1 MSTALRSSYSMQS
14 MESLYS
20 NSSKFSALHR
30 RKVAARQPGMVLASD
45 SDVRHRVMS
54 ARMLRLKQLQN
65 QLEAANMVIA
75 ELTKDNRVLK
85 SVQKRQDS
93 ALSKYVNSNAE
104 LPKLLNSHAEEVRT
118 WQTKYRN
125 LQNQNK
131 ELISKLKA
139 KDAHILTITDQN
151 KHLVQ
156 LNKDKHLE
164 ERERLADRVRYLENR
179 LMEKD
184 NDAKLLSR
192 RIQLDSKNFKAQLQQ
207 EMLKQ
212 RELAQKLE
220 RTQHEVN
227 RLNSVIEIYE
237 KRTPS
242 TLLKNSN
249 FLMKTSKPSSGQ
261 QQQPPQPM
269 QQQMIRYGN
278 GSSHKSP
285 YPVRWQLVKNV
296 FCTQI
301 NVFRSILQNFSE
313 PSPVTN
319 LDMSPKVKPNAHEG
333 GEGDK
338 SPTPSPRIL
347 QPLSPR
353 DEETP
358 AAHQN
363 SSKLRKRH
371 SSRKHKGDAQSDDT
385 GTNGKPDGT
394 AEHQYDEGMCSEFNQ
409 YALEQEAEFDK
420 AIASELFRLQTEM
433 GPGAAAKLLK
443 GQSVKRY
450 SATTETSYEDDYET
464 DLSPEK
470 SVDHLSE
477 IFEHKAHIS
486 ELEEQF
492 REVGSSATTTNTT
505 TTNGYSAG
513 KDNGKGRAVKKRV
526 INSSETN
533 DSDSVESGSRSS
545 AARDLEAMKQEMH
558 QSILKKEA
566 LLDTFCDELQH
577 GKEPSKVVAPLPPSL
592 NRPKLDNTKRV
603 QIDPKKKQNLL
614 EVLKAID
621 GDSFE
626 K

>member
-1 MSTALRSSYSMQS
+1 MQS

-54 ARMLRLKQLQN
+54 ARVLRLKQLQN

-104 LPKLLNSHAEEVRT
+104 LPKLLNSHAEEIRT

-131 ELISKLKA
+131 ELVSKLKA

-207 EMLKQ
+207 ELLKQ

-227 RLNSVIEIYE
+227 RLSSVIEIYE

-261 QQQPPQPM
+261 QQQQQQPPP
-269 QQQMIRYGN
+269 QMIRYGN
-278 GSSHKSP
+278 GTSHKSP
-285 YPVRWQLVKNV
+285 FP
-296 FCTQI
+296 
-301 NVFRSILQNFSE
+301 NFSE

-319 LDMSPKVKPNAHEG
+319 LDMSPKVKQTVHEG

-347 QPLSPR
+347 EPLSLR
-353 DEETP
+353 DEEI
-358 AAHQN
+358 HSVSQN
-363 SSKLRKRH
+363 SSKHRKKH
-371 SSRKHKGDAQSDDT
+371 GSRKQRAEAQSDEAS
-385 GTNGKPDGT
+385 TNGKPE
-394 AEHQYDEGMCSEFNQ
+394 EHQYDEGMCSEFNQ

-433 GPGAAAKLLK
+433 GPGAKKLLK
-443 GQSVKRY
+443 NQNVKRY

-470 SVDHLSE
+470 SADHLSE

-486 ELEEQF
+486 EIEEQF
-492 REVGSSATTTNTT
+492 REVSSSA
-505 TTNGYSAG
+505 TTNGYSTA
-513 KDNGKGRAVKKRV
+513 KDSVKGGGRSMKKRV
-526 INSSETN
+526 IHSSETN

-545 AARDLEAMKQEMH
+545 AAKDLEMMKQEMH

-577 GKEPSKVVAPLPPSL
+577 GKEPAKAPPSL